1 MNNKWISAL
10 TAIMCCFPLLLSGC
24 SQAEKTFPS
33 KPVRLIVPYA
43 PGGAAD
49 QTARALAASSQKNF
63 GQPITVINKGAEQ
76 GPAGGFAF
84 GADAA
89 ADGYTVTLITA
100 DLATLPMMGQKQ
112 VGYQQF
118 EPLICLN
125 VDPVVVAVRTDSPWK
140 NVQDFITYAK
150 ANPGSLRVGNA
161 GAGTLWHL
169 AAIAL
174 EKKGGVRFSH
184 QSFPGASPALTA
196 LVNREIEAVAVSQA
210 ESIKLAAAGK
220 IRILGVMS
228 SRPPALLPNVQ
239 TMRQQGYDLTL
250 ATWRGLAVPKGT
262 PAPIAKRLMETFQA
276 GAQEPSFMQYM
287 AKAGIEMRLLS
298 HDSFYQEI
306 KQQDDFFRS
315 VLSDAGIATQ

>member
-1 MNNKWISAL
+1 M
-10 TAIMCCFPLLLSGC
+10 TAIMCCCPLLLLSGC
-24 SQAEKTFPS
+24 NQVEKNFPS

-49 QTARALAASSQKNF
+49 QTARALAASSQKTL
-63 GQPITVINKGAEQ
+63 GQSITVINKGAEQ

-100 DLATLPMMGQKQ
+100 DLVTLPMMGQKQ
-112 VGYQQF
+112 AGYQQF
-118 EPLICLN
+118 EPLISLN
-125 VDPVVVAVRTDSPWK
+125 VDPVVVAVRIDSPWK

-169 AAIAL
+169 AALAL

-184 QSFPGASPALTA
+184 QPFPGAAPALTA
-196 LVNREIEAVAVSQA
+196 LVNRELEAVAVSQA
-210 ESIKLAAAGK
+210 EATNLAAAGK

-228 SRPPALLPNVQ
+228 SHPPALLPNVQ

-262 PAPIAKRLMETFQA
+262 PAPIMKKLIEAFQSGTQETPFL
-276 GAQEPSFMQYM
+276 QYM

-298 HDSFYQEI
+298 RETFYQEI

-315 VLSDAGIATQ
+315 VLSEAGIAPR